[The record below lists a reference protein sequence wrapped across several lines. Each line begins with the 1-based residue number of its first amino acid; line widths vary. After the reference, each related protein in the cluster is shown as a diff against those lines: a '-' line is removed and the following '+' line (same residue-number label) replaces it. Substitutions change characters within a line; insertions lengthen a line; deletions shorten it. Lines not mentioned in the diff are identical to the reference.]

1 MALEIFSAYC
11 LFANYIVFLPL
22 VIADNKKL

>member
-22 VIADNKKL
+22 VMGDN

>member
-22 VIADNKKL
+22 VMGDNKKL